1 MTVPILWTGDLC
13 SSQLHMQEF
22 TGKFDTNITIKKV
35 HKQTEDSVRGVV
47 VASGVMAARQ
57 RHLD

>member
-1 MTVPILWTGDLC
+1 
-13 SSQLHMQEF
+13 MQEL
-22 TGKFDTNITIKKV
+22 TGKFVTNIHNKNI

-47 VASGVMAARQ
+47 VASGVMAARR